1 MITISMDVRSA
12 AAVRQALFD
21 EQKRYTYDPKCVP
34 PRIVEIRNVITDL
47 DGQIDEEL
55 NSEISETSKEDSLTP
70 LFATLYLP
78 LILLC
83 GSV

>member
-34 PRIVEIRNVITDL
+34 PRIVEIRNVIND
-47 DGQIDEEL
+47 IDEQIE
-55 NSEISETSKEDSLTP
+55 EVISNND
-70 LFATLYLP
+70 
-78 LILLC
+78 
-83 GSV
+83 